1 MDDSPLLHG
10 SPEITANVVEAA
22 EPSGYFAQLD
32 QEIAAQDCVI
42 LPCLTS
48 SPRPEPMLNRLIT
61 TLKTKLGSTKGHPSQ
76 TNELTV
82 VTCRLCED
90 NISPHELDRHT
101 ELCSRLQ
108 EYMGKKFFYS
118 DLLDQ
123 IVIELQ
129 KIRSQDESA
138 TALADILIKARQID
152 VQDGKSAAIKLAKLH
167 YLLTKID
174 PETDVCKAF
183 VKRIKFIVNVLPV

>member
-10 SPEITANVVEAA
+10 SSETTANVVETA

-32 QEIAAQDCVI
+32 QEIAAQDCAI

-48 SPRPEPMLNRLIT
+48 SPRSEPMLNRLIA
-61 TLKTKLGSTKGHPSQ
+61 TLKTKLGPTKGPPQ
-76 TNELTV
+76 ANDLTA
-82 VTCRLCED
+82 VTCRLCEE
-90 NISPHELDRHT
+90 NICPHELDRHT
-101 ELCSRLQ
+101 ELCSTLQ
-108 EYMGKKFFYS
+108 EYMGKKFLYS

-129 KIRSQDESA
+129 KIQSQDESA
-138 TALADILIKARQID
+138 IALADILIKARQINI
-152 VQDGKSAAIKLAKLH
+152 QDGKSAAIKLAKLH
-167 YLLTKID
+167 YLLTKFD
-174 PETDVCKAF
+174 PETDACKAF